1 MAEDTKTNDAKPAA
15 PTKTRVRALARGYFG
30 GAIIEAGE
38 QFDINHDGELG
49 SWMDPV
55 NKADAERLAKRLG
68 ELRKNRPPPPV
79 SKSVPPTPAVRIR

>member
-1 MAEDTKTNDAKPAA
+1 MADETKPSETKATT

-49 SWMDPV
+49 SWMEPV
-55 NKADAERLAKRLG
+55 NKADAERLTKRLG

-79 SKSVPPTPAVRIR
+79 SKSVPPTPAVRLR